1 MPADPTPRAASPL
14 PRSELRREIA
24 AAAAGR
30 SRSPGF
36 PTERLA
42 RIRTAAARLAPDQAR
57 AGDLRQAALLL
68 ERQAVVDLEVPTAS
82 TVPGAALVKLVLKK
96 LMIWYLRFLG
106 HQITSLGQATA
117 RFGLAVAARV
127 DRVEADVETL
137 QERVSRLEASLSEP
151 TRQ

>member
-1 MPADPTPRAASPL
+1 MLPRA
-14 PRSELRREIA
+14 ELRREIA
-24 AAAAGR
+24 AAADDR

-36 PTERLA
+36 PSERLA

-68 ERQAVVDLEVPTAS
+68 ERQAVLDLEVPTAS
-82 TVPGAALVKLVLKK
+82 TVPGAGLVKLVLKK

-127 DRVEADVETL
+127 DRVEADVEVL
-137 QERVSRLEASLSEP
+137 QERVSRLEASLAEP